1 MKRLKLAALTA
12 WGGLIVLCLLWEAW
26 LAPSS
31 YAPAA
36 VWTLIKLLPL
46 AALSPALLGSS
57 HRAYIHGCL
66 IALLYFSEGVMLA
79 WSDPGMVRALA
90 LIEVLLVLVF
100 VALAALY
107 VRQRREA
114 EAADVKG

>member
-1 MKRLKLAALTA
+1 MKPLKLAALAA
-12 WGGLIVLCLLWEAW
+12 WGGLILLSFLWEAW

-31 YAPAA
+31 YAPAT

-46 AALSPALLGSS
+46 VALTPALLGNGY
-57 HRAYIHGCL
+57 RVYIHGCL
-66 IALLYFSEGVMLA
+66 VALLYFSEGVMLA

-100 VALAALY
+100 VTVAALY
-107 VRQRREA
+107 VRRRREA
-114 EAADVKG
+114 EATAT